1 MNWKSRGVLLLIAVF
16 SSLFAY
22 VVIHNFIFPISIW
35 EYLVIEGMITIL
47 HYLYNI
53 SKEKTITLFEK

>member
-1 MNWKSRGVLLLIAVF
+1 MNWRAKGILIFIAIF
-16 SSLFAY
+16 SSAFAY

-47 HYLYNI
+47 HFLYNI
-53 SKEKTITLFEK
+53 AKEKTIDIFTN